1 MSRRSSASA
10 SARCSGS
17 GPTASSSSPASPSEG
32 AGRRTPVVHE
42 LTRRQARR
50 IAVRAQLLDAPRP
63 TDLLEVVRRLWVVQV
78 DLTAAVAPSA
88 DLVLWGRLGS
98 RYRPDDL
105 DDLVVDRRLV
115 EHDGMLRVA
124 DDMALFAAEM
134 REWPGRPPLRDW
146 QEDTAD
152 WVEANTACRDD
163 ILDRLRAE
171 GPLPARELPD
181 SCVVSW
187 RSSGWNSGKNVLML
201 LNCMEARGEVAVSSR
216 EGRERLWD
224 LADRVLPDH
233 PAVPWQEAAAERDR
247 RRLASLGIARARA
260 TQTLGEPND
269 VADAGE
275 PAVVEG
281 VRGTWRV
288 DPAQLEAVGR
298 PFRGRTA
305 LLSPLD
311 RLVFDRKRMADLF
324 EFDYQLE
331 MYKPA
336 AARRWGYWAMPVLH
350 GDRLVGKL
358 DATADPEAGLL
369 RVDALHEDVPLAASA
384 RSAIE
389 REIRSLAALLDL
401 EVEQCSRGAAR

>member
-1 MSRRSSASA
+1 M
-10 SARCSGS
+10 
-17 GPTASSSSPASPSEG
+17 
-32 AGRRTPVVHE
+32 VHR
-42 LTRRQARR
+42 LTRQQARR

-63 TDLLEVVRRLWVVQV
+63 TDLMAVVRRLWVVQV

-88 DLVLWGRLGS
+88 DLVLWSRLGPA
-98 RYRPDDL
+98 YRLGDL
-105 DDLVVDRRLV
+105 DELVVDRAVV
-115 EHDGMLRVA
+115 EFDGMLRAA
-124 DDMALFAAEM
+124 DDLALFRADM
-134 REWPGRPPLRDW
+134 HDWPGRPPLRDW

-152 WVEANTACRDD
+152 WVEANSACRDD
-163 ILDRLRAE
+163 ILELLRAE
-171 GPLPARELPD
+171 GPLPARALPD
-181 SCVVSW
+181 TCVLPW

-201 LNCMEARGEVAVSSR
+201 LHCMERRGEVAVSSR

-224 LADRVLPDH
+224 LAERVLPDD

-247 RRLASLGIARARA
+247 RRLASLGIARGRA

-275 PAVVEG
+275 PAVIEG

-288 DPAQLEAVGR
+288 DPAQLETVGR

-369 RVDALHEDVPLAASA
+369 RVDALHEDVPFTSTMRAGLDAEIDDLADWLGLAVA
-384 RSAIE
+384 R
-389 REIRSLAALLDL
+389 
-401 EVEQCSRGAAR
+401 

>member
-1 MSRRSSASA
+1 M
-10 SARCSGS
+10 
-17 GPTASSSSPASPSEG
+17 
-32 AGRRTPVVHE
+32 VHR
-42 LTRRQARR
+42 LTRLQARR

-63 TDLLEVVRRLWVVQV
+63 RDLLEVVRRLWVVQV

-88 DLVLWGRLGS
+88 DLVLWSRLGPA
-98 RYRPDDL
+98 YRHDDL
-105 DDLVVDRRLV
+105 DALLVDRAVV
-115 EHDGMLRVA
+115 EHDGLLHAA
-124 DDMALFAAEM
+124 DDLALFRADM
-134 REWPGRPPLRDW
+134 RDWPGRPPLREW
-146 QEDTAD
+146 QEDTLD
-152 WVEANTACRDD
+152 WLDANSACRGD
-163 ILDRLRAE
+163 ILERLRAE

-181 SCVVSW
+181 TCVVPW
-187 RSSGWNSGKNVLML
+187 RSSGWNEGKNVLML
-201 LNCMEARGEVAVSSR
+201 LHCLERRGEVAVSSR

-224 LADRVLPDH
+224 LAERVLPDD

-260 TQTLGEPND
+260 TTTPGEPNH
-269 VADAGE
+269 VGDAGE
-275 PAVVEG
+275 PAVVDG

-288 DPAQLEAVGR
+288 DPEQLGR

-311 RLVFDRKRMADLF
+311 RLVFDRRRMSELF

-369 RVDALHEDVPLAASA
+369 RVDALHEDEPLSASA
-384 RSAIE
+384 RAAVD
-389 REIRSLAALLDL
+389 REIGSLAALLGL
-401 EVEQCSRGAAR
+401 EVERA

>member
-1 MSRRSSASA
+1 M
-10 SARCSGS
+10 
-17 GPTASSSSPASPSEG
+17 
-32 AGRRTPVVHE
+32 VHR
-42 LTRRQARR
+42 LTRQQARR

-63 TDLLEVVRRLWVVQV
+63 TDPLEVVRRLWVVQV

-88 DLVLWGRLGS
+88 DLVLWSRLGS
-98 RYRPDDL
+98 AGSRAL
-105 DDLVVDRRLV
+105 LEQLVVDRSVV
-115 EHDGMLRVA
+115 EYDGMLRAA
-124 DDMALFAAEM
+124 DDLALFRAEM
-134 REWPGRPPLRDW
+134 REWPGRPPLREW

-152 WVEANTACRDD
+152 WVDANSACRDD

-181 SCVVSW
+181 TCVVPW

-201 LNCMEARGEVAVSSR
+201 LHCLERRGEVSVSSR

-224 LADRVLPDH
+224 LAERVLPDR
-233 PAVPWQEAAAERDR
+233 PAVPFEQARAERDR

-260 TQTLGEPND
+260 AETPGEPNS

-275 PAVVEG
+275 PAVVDG
-281 VRGTWRV
+281 VRGAWRV
-288 DPAQLEAVGR
+288 DPGQHARLSE
-298 PFRGRTA
+298 PFRGRAA

-311 RLVFDRKRMADLF
+311 RLVFDRKRMTELF
-324 EFDYQLE
+324 EFEYQLE

-358 DATADPEAGLL
+358 DATADPEAGVLH
-369 RVDALHEDVPLAASA
+369 VDALHEDAPLSVSA
-384 RSAIE
+384 RAAVE
-389 REIRSLAALLDL
+389 REIRSLAALLEL
-401 EVEQCSRGAAR
+401 ELDDARA

>member
-1 MSRRSSASA
+1 MWSRLGRSY
-10 SARCSGS
+10 R
-17 GPTASSSSPASPSEG
+17 PE
-32 AGRRTPVVHE
+32 
-42 LTRRQARR
+42 Q
-50 IAVRAQLLDAPRP
+50 LDA
-63 TDLLEVVRRLWVVQV
+63 
-78 DLTAAVAPSA
+78 
-88 DLVLWGRLGS
+88 
-98 RYRPDDL
+98 
-105 DDLVVDRRLV
+105 LVVDRALV
-115 EHDGMLRVA
+115 EHEGMLRVA
-124 DDMALFAAEM
+124 GDMALFRADM
-134 REWPGRPPLRDW
+134 HDWPGRPPLREW

-152 WVEANTACRDD
+152 WVDANSACRDD
-163 ILDRLRAE
+163 ILALLRAE

-181 SCVVSW
+181 TCVVPW
-187 RSSGWNSGKNVLML
+187 HSSGWNEGKNVLML
-201 LNCMEARGEVAVSSR
+201 LGCMERRGEVAVSSR

-224 LADRVLPDH
+224 LAERVLPDD
-233 PAVPWQEAAAERDR
+233 PAVPWQEAAAERNR

-260 TQTLGEPND
+260 PQAPGEPND
-269 VADAGE
+269 VADAGQ

-288 DPAQLEAVGR
+288 DPAQLER
-298 PFRGRTA
+298 LDEPFRGRTA

-358 DATADPEAGLL
+358 DATADPEAGVL
-369 RVDALHEDVPLAASA
+369 RVDAVHEDDPWSASA
-384 RSAIE
+384 RDAVD

-401 EVEQCSRGAAR
+401 EVDRA

>member
-1 MSRRSSASA
+1 MVHQLSRQ
-10 SARCSGS
+10 
-17 GPTASSSSPASPSEG
+17 E
-32 AGRRTPVVHE
+32 
-42 LTRRQARR
+42 ARR
-50 IAVRAQLLDAPRP
+50 IAVRAQLLDAERP

-88 DLVLWGRLGS
+88 DLVLWSRLG
-98 RYRPDDL
+98 RAYRPDDL
-105 DDLVVDRRLV
+105 DTVLADRDLVEYEGL
-115 EHDGMLRVA
+115 LRA
-124 DDMALFAAEM
+124 AEDMALFRADM
-134 REWPGRPPLRDW
+134 RDWPGRPPLREW

-152 WVEANTACRDD
+152 WVEANSVCRDD
-163 ILDRLRAE
+163 ILQQLRAE

-181 SCVVSW
+181 TCAVPW
-187 RSSGWNSGKNVLML
+187 RSSGWNTGKNVLML
-201 LNCMEARGEVAVSSR
+201 LNCMERRGEVAVSGR

-224 LADRVLPDH
+224 LAERVLPDD
-233 PAVPWQEAAAERDR
+233 PVVPWQEAAAERDR
-247 RRLASLGIARARA
+247 RRLASLGIARGRA

-288 DPAQLEAVGR
+288 DPAQLGR

-311 RLVFDRKRMADLF
+311 RLVFDRKRMTDLF
-324 EFDYQLE
+324 GFDYQLE

-358 DATADPEAGLL
+358 DATADPEVGVL
-369 RVDALHEDVPLAASA
+369 RVDALHEDEPLTASTRAA
-384 RSAIE
+384 IG

-401 EVEQCSRGAAR
+401 ELERP

>member
-1 MSRRSSASA
+1 MPHR
-10 SARCSGS
+10 
-17 GPTASSSSPASPSEG
+17 
-32 AGRRTPVVHE
+32 
-42 LTRRQARR
+42 LTRQQARR

-63 TDLLEVVRRLWVVQV
+63 TDLLDVVQRLWVLQV

-88 DLVLWGRLGS
+88 DLVLWSRLGPA
-98 RYRPDDL
+98 YRPDDL
-105 DDLVVDRRLV
+105 DTLVVDRGVV
-115 EHDGMLRVA
+115 EHDGLLRA
-124 DDMALFAAEM
+124 AGDMALFRADM
-134 REWPGRPPLRDW
+134 RDWPGRPPLREW

-152 WVEANTACRDD
+152 WVEANSACRDD
-163 ILDRLRAE
+163 ILDLLRAE

-181 SCVVSW
+181 TCVLPW
-187 RSSGWNSGKNVLML
+187 RSSGWNSGRNVLML
-201 LNCMEARGEVAVSSR
+201 LHCLERRGEVAVSSR

-224 LADRVLPDH
+224 LAERVLPDD

-247 RRLASLGIARARA
+247 RRLASLGIARGRA
-260 TQTLGEPND
+260 TQTPGEPND

-275 PAVVEG
+275 PAVIEG
-281 VRGTWRV
+281 VRGAWRV

-311 RLVFDRKRMADLF
+311 RLVFDRRRMADLF

-389 REIRSLAALLDL
+389 REIRSLAAFLDL
-401 EVEQCSRGAAR
+401 EVEHARGTRPGG

>member
-1 MSRRSSASA
+1 M
-10 SARCSGS
+10 
-17 GPTASSSSPASPSEG
+17 
-32 AGRRTPVVHE
+32 VHR
-42 LTRRQARR
+42 LTRQQARR
-50 IAVRAQLLDAPRP
+50 IAVRAQLLDAERP
-63 TDLLEVVRRLWVVQV
+63 TDLLDVVRRLWVVQV

-88 DLVLWGRLGS
+88 DLVLWSRLGGA
-98 RYRPDDL
+98 YRRGDL
-105 DDLVVDRRLV
+105 DALLVDRAVV
-115 EHDGMLRVA
+115 EYDGMVHAA
-124 DDMALFAAEM
+124 DDMALFRADM
-134 REWPGRPPLRDW
+134 HDWPGRPPLREW

-152 WVEANTACRDD
+152 WVDANSACRSD
-163 ILDRLRAE
+163 ILQLLRAD

-181 SCVVSW
+181 TCVLPW

-201 LNCMEARGEVAVSSR
+201 LNCMERRGEVSVSSR

-224 LADRVLPDH
+224 LAERVLPDS
-233 PAVPWQEAAAERDR
+233 PAVPWHEAAAERDR
-247 RRLASLGIARARA
+247 RRLVSLGIARARA
-260 TQTLGEPND
+260 TATMGEPNN

-275 PAVVEG
+275 PAVIEG
-281 VRGTWRV
+281 VRGEWRV
-288 DPAQLEAVGR
+288 DPAQLEALHR

-311 RLVFDRKRMADLF
+311 RLVFDRTRMTDLF

-369 RVDALHEDVPLAASA
+369 RVDALHQDEPLSA
-384 RSAIE
+384 TARTAVE
-389 REIRSLAALLDL
+389 REIRSLAHLLEL
-401 EVEQCSRGAAR
+401 EVDDARA

>member
-1 MSRRSSASA
+1 M
-10 SARCSGS
+10 
-17 GPTASSSSPASPSEG
+17 
-32 AGRRTPVVHE
+32 VHE

-50 IAVRAQLLDAPRP
+50 IAVRAQLLDTPRP

-88 DLVLWGRLGS
+88 DLVLWGRFGS
-98 RYRPDDL
+98 GYRPDDL

-224 LADRVLPDH
+224 LADRVLPD
-233 PAVPWQEAAAERDR
+233 VPPVPFEEARPERDR
-247 RRLASLGIARARA
+247 RRLASLGIARARGTA
-260 TQTLGEPND
+260 MPGGEPGA

-275 PAVVEG
+275 PALVEG
-281 VRGTWRV
+281 VRGEWRV
-288 DPAQLEAVGR
+288 DPEQLAR
-298 PFRGRTA
+298 LDQPFRGRTA

-311 RLVFDRKRMADLF
+311 RLVFDRKRLAELF

-336 AARRWGYWAMPVLH
+336 ASRRWGYWAMPVLH

-358 DATADPEAGLL
+358 DATADPDAGVLH
-369 RVDALHEDVPLAASA
+369 VDALHEDAPLPASVRAAV
-384 RSAIE
+384 E
-389 REIRSLAALLDL
+389 REIRSLAALLEL
-401 EVEQCSRGAAR
+401 EVDDARAG

>member
-1 MSRRSSASA
+1 MVHQLSRQ
-10 SARCSGS
+10 
-17 GPTASSSSPASPSEG
+17 E
-32 AGRRTPVVHE
+32 
-42 LTRRQARR
+42 ARR
-50 IAVRAQLLDAPRP
+50 IAVRAQLLDAERP

-88 DLVLWGRLGS
+88 DLVLWSRLG
-98 RYRPDDL
+98 RAYRPDDL
-105 DDLVVDRRLV
+105 DTVLADRDLVEYEGLLHAA
-115 EHDGMLRVA
+115 E
-124 DDMALFAAEM
+124 DMALFRADM
-134 REWPGRPPLRDW
+134 RDWPGRPPLREW

-152 WVEANTACRDD
+152 WVEANSVCRDD
-163 ILDRLRAE
+163 ILQQLRAE

-181 SCVVSW
+181 TCAVPW
-187 RSSGWNSGKNVLML
+187 RSSGWNTGKNVLML
-201 LNCMEARGEVAVSSR
+201 LNCMERRGEVAVSGR

-224 LADRVLPDH
+224 LADRVLPDD

-288 DPAQLEAVGR
+288 DPAQLGR

-311 RLVFDRKRMADLF
+311 RLVFDRKRMSRPLRVR
-324 EFDYQLE
+324 L
-331 MYKPA
+331 PA
-336 AARRWGYWAMPVLH
+336 RDVQAGGRPAVGLLGDAGAPRRPARGQARRHRRPRG
-350 GDRLVGKL
+350 
-358 DATADPEAGLL
+358 
-369 RVDALHEDVPLAASA
+369 
-384 RSAIE
+384 
-389 REIRSLAALLDL
+389 
-401 EVEQCSRGAAR
+401 RGAARRRAPRGRAADGIHPGGDRARDPFARSAARSRAQLERP

>member
-1 MSRRSSASA
+1 M
-10 SARCSGS
+10 
-17 GPTASSSSPASPSEG
+17 
-32 AGRRTPVVHE
+32 VHR
-42 LTRRQARR
+42 LTRQQARR
-50 IAVRAQLLDAPRP
+50 IAVRAQLLDAERP
-63 TDLLEVVRRLWVVQV
+63 TDLLDVVRRLWVVQV

-88 DLVLWGRLGS
+88 DLVLWSRLGGA
-98 RYRPDDL
+98 YRRGDL
-105 DDLVVDRRLV
+105 DALLVDRAVV
-115 EHDGMLRVA
+115 EFDGMVHAAA
-124 DDMALFAAEM
+124 DMDLFRADM
-134 REWPGRPPLRDW
+134 RDWPGRPPLREW

-152 WVEANTACRDD
+152 WVDANSACRAD
-163 ILDRLRAE
+163 ILQLLRAD

-181 SCVVSW
+181 TCVLPW

-201 LNCMEARGEVAVSSR
+201 LHCMERRGEVSVSSR

-224 LADRVLPDH
+224 LAERVLPDS
-233 PAVPWQEAAAERDR
+233 PDVPWQEAAAERDR
-247 RRLASLGIARARA
+247 RRLASLGIARASGTRMPG
-260 TQTLGEPND
+260 GEQND

-288 DPAQLEAVGR
+288 DPEQLEALHR

-311 RLVFDRKRMADLF
+311 RLVFDRKRMTDLF

-369 RVDALHEDVPLAASA
+369 RVDALHEDERLSATARAAVN
-384 RSAIE
+384 
-389 REIRSLAALLDL
+389 REIRSLAHLLALDIDD
-401 EVEQCSRGAAR
+401 ARA